1 MFDSIYGIAH
11 ISWDTWF
18 QYGPCTVTDLKEGET
33 RLWCRCGLSKTQPW
47 CDGRWRC
54 QLAARVT
61 VNVTKDFVI

>member
-1 MFDSIYGIAH
+1 
-11 ISWDTWF
+11 
-18 QYGPCTVTDLKEGET
+18 VTDLKEGET